1 MRRGKEMLM
10 DLEKLGWC
18 EDICNELGIPIDTL
32 PTIVPSCGHIGT
44 ITNSESESRDHQLHP
59 SLFNVPITAIL
70 GDQQSALL
78 GHGCVKVGQAKCTYG
93 TGCFMLANTGDKI
106 IQSSFGLLTTVAFKR
121 EGGPVYYALEGSVA
135 IAGRAVQWLRDQL
148 GVIESAPEVEK
159 LASTVPNTGGVT
171 VVPAFSGLFTPHWRP
186 DARAVIA
193 GMTLGTTK
201 AHICRAV
208 LEGVALQVVDV
219 VRVMERELEHPLS
232 EFYADGGMTGNN
244 LLMQMQADFL
254 PKEIYPAM
262 MAETTAFGAAYAAG
276 LAVDL
281 WKVPLPELIAN
292 LGGHR
297 KIEPHPAALE
307 RRKAIRKRWNDAL
320 QRSLGLEEYCPL
332 PDE

>member
-1 MRRGKEMLM
+1 MADRNGCHGKYILSIDQGTTSSRAIIFAEDGQVVHVKGYPFEQKYPNPGWCEQDPYDILQSTIRSINEVSELIAPYGGITAVGITNQRETVIAWDKVTGKPLYNAIVWLDLRTYDTVKALTMDGSKDRFRPITGLPISTYFTALKIRWLLDNVNDVSDAVKEGRCLFGKEMLM

-148 GVIESAPEVEK
+148 G
-159 LASTVPNTGGVT
+159 
-171 VVPAFSGLFTPHWRP
+171 
-186 DARAVIA
+186 
-193 GMTLGTTK
+193 
-201 AHICRAV
+201 
-208 LEGVALQVVDV
+208 
-219 VRVMERELEHPLS
+219 
-232 EFYADGGMTGNN
+232 
-244 LLMQMQADFL
+244 
-254 PKEIYPAM
+254 
-262 MAETTAFGAAYAAG
+262 
-276 LAVDL
+276 
-281 WKVPLPELIAN
+281 
-292 LGGHR
+292 
-297 KIEPHPAALE
+297 
-307 RRKAIRKRWNDAL
+307 
-320 QRSLGLEEYCPL
+320 
-332 PDE
+332 